1 MISKKKLTPLLL
13 SFIFLLMLGMS
24 FAAVPLYDLF
34 CRVTG
39 FGGTTQIS
47 KDIPKIVIDKP
58 VSVRLDTNVQTDL
71 SWNFKT
77 EKNLVDVK
85 PGKVYKVNF
94 VVENFSKDPTS
105 GVASYNVSPSSFGP
119 YFNKLGCF
127 CFEKQTLN
135 PGEKKS
141 YFMTFYLDPEVVNDP
156 KTKSIVITNDLPKT
170 RSGKIMRRLLK
181 DISEERKLGDVTTL
195 ANADIVSELQTRSL
209 ESDDE

>member
-77 EKNLVDVK
+77 ENNLVDVK
-85 PGKVYKVNF
+85 PGKV
-94 VVENFSKDPTS
+94 
-105 GVASYNVSPSSFGP
+105 
-119 YFNKLGCF
+119 L
-127 CFEKQTLN
+127 
-135 PGEKKS
+135 
-141 YFMTFYLDPEVVNDP
+141 
-156 KTKSIVITNDLPKT
+156 
-170 RSGKIMRRLLK
+170 
-181 DISEERKLGDVTTL
+181 
-195 ANADIVSELQTRSL
+195 SL
-209 ESDDE
+209 IHI

>member
-13 SFIFLLMLGMS
+13 SLIFFLMLGMS

-47 KDIPKIVIDKP
+47 KHIPKIVIDEP

-85 PGKVYKVNF
+85 PGKVYRVNF
-94 VVENFSKDPTS
+94 VVEN
-105 GVASYNVSPSSFGP
+105 
-119 YFNKLGCF
+119 L
-127 CFEKQTLN
+127 
-135 PGEKKS
+135 
-141 YFMTFYLDPEVVNDP
+141 
-156 KTKSIVITNDLPKT
+156 
-170 RSGKIMRRLLK
+170 
-181 DISEERKLGDVTTL
+181 
-195 ANADIVSELQTRSL
+195 SL
-209 ESDDE
+209 IHI